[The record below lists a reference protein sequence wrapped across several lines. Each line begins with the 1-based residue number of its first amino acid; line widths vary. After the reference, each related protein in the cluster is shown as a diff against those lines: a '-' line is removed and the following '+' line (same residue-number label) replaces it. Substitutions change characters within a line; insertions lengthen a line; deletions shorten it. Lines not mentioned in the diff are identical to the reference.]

1 MSQHTEVRIDEAIVT
16 DFQARGV
23 VKIPGL
29 FADWVDVLR
38 AGIDRNMA
46 NPSERERSVDPA
58 DGSPRFF
65 QDLCCWQRIPEYRD
79 FVIDGPAA
87 PAAAALMQS
96 KTARFFHDH
105 VLVKEAGTTTL
116 TPWHQDAPY
125 YCVRGEQT
133 ASFWIP
139 LDPVSRTVSIE
150 YLAGSH
156 RWDKFYKPTRFDG
169 TALRP
174 NQQFDELPDVDG
186 HRDDFDIAGF
196 EMEPGDAIAFSF
208 KTVHGAPGN
217 SARDRRR
224 RVFAARWMGDDVV
237 YADHGGMVSP
247 PFPDIHLNDG
257 DSLEVPEFPLIYDAR
272 G

>member
-1 MSQHTEVRIDEAIVT
+1 MHHNAEDRIDDAIVGQ
-16 DFQARGV
+16 FQEKGV

-29 FADWVDVLR
+29 FSDWVDVLR
-38 AGIDRNMA
+38 AGIERNMA
-46 NPSERERSVDPA
+46 SPSERERSVDPA

-65 QDLCCWQRIPEYRD
+65 QDLCCWQRITEFHE
-79 FVIDGPAA
+79 FVMNSPAA
-87 PAAAALMQS
+87 SAAATLMRS
-96 KTARFFHDH
+96 KSARFFHDH

-139 LDPVSRTVSIE
+139 LDPVSRAVSIE

-156 RWDKFYKPTRFDG
+156 RWGKSYTPMRFDG
-169 TALRP
+169 SALRP
-174 NQQFDELPDVDG
+174 NQQFDDMPDIDSR
-186 HRDDFDIAGF
+186 RDEYEIAGF

-224 RVFAARWMGDDVV
+224 RVFAARWMGEDVV
-237 YADHGGMVSP
+237 YADRGGMVSP

-257 DSLEVPEFPLIYDAR
+257 DRLDVPEFPLVYDAR